1 MRYVVCY
8 DISDDRR
15 REQLSTILLDF
26 GRRIQES
33 VFVADLDEE
42 LAGKMQER
50 VKNVLDVALDRLHIF
65 PLCAAC
71 SSKAVSMG
79 AAAELP
85 KDQEFY
91 IL

>member
-1 MRYVVCY
+1 MRYIVCY

-15 REQLSTILLDF
+15 REHLSTILLDF
-26 GRRIQES
+26 GQRIQES
-33 VFVADLDEE
+33 VFVADLGEE
-42 LAGKMQER
+42 LAAKLRER
-50 VKNVLDVALDRLHIF
+50 VNKVLDVTLDRLHIF

-79 AAAELP
+79 AAADLP

-91 IL
+91 VL